1 MNNYKKGFAHAI
13 FIIIG
18 LLVLVVAVGGTVA
31 VVRENSKPKTEM
43 PVVLNNNVVNETK
56 DWKTYRNDKYGF
68 EFKYPSN
75 LKVNNGDSCTN
86 DSSISIG
93 ELYIARYNKD
103 VTDTYEI
110 AKIEFDKT
118 NDKTPK
124 SGGYV
129 TPGYT
134 TSEIKSSILGNYFSF
149 VNTLSLGDGGGLGF
163 ETWPEHE
170 ALYFK
175 VGGNNVLRAVFLTN
189 NELYSKIISTLKV
202 IDVSEATGSKTYTNS
217 EYGFEFKYPGTF
229 SVKENNSGNS
239 PFEYEVCVSPRANG
253 NSSQQ
258 SGQIEKY
265 KEVIQVFVVAKS
277 NQSQTYLNS
286 NPPTGGLTSFLKE
299 NGDFFFKFQAY
310 ESQVEILKSISSTFK
325 AVPIK
330 DVIRKDWKTYVN
342 NDYGFELKYPA
353 YFGEF
358 AKIDSTTWEATDYP
372 VPSKFATLGI
382 KVYTNI
388 SSQTL
393 FQGIGYGE
401 TVKFDLVKKQFY
413 TTAGRDDY
421 KYVEKKFSNGNL
433 YMQTSTGEGGD
444 GWWGSSTVYLIFN
457 EKNNHIV
464 ALSTGNNPNTY
475 NRGPKLEEI
484 FVTFKFTN

>member
-56 DWKTYRNDKYGF
+56 DWKTYRNDKYVF

-277 NQSQTYLNS
+277 NKSQTYINS

-342 NDYGFELKYPA
+342 ND
-353 YFGEF
+353 
-358 AKIDSTTWEATDYP
+358 
-372 VPSKFATLGI
+372 
-382 KVYTNI
+382 
-388 SSQTL
+388 
-393 FQGIGYGE
+393 
-401 TVKFDLVKKQFY
+401 
-413 TTAGRDDY
+413 
-421 KYVEKKFSNGNL
+421 
-433 YMQTSTGEGGD
+433 
-444 GWWGSSTVYLIFN
+444 
-457 EKNNHIV
+457 
-464 ALSTGNNPNTY
+464 
-475 NRGPKLEEI
+475 
-484 FVTFKFTN
+484 